1 MDSGKGHPNTRRFAQ
16 IMCFRLA
23 RKLVRLF
30 TISRYAYNNNYQ
42 STLGMTPF
50 QALYDRSCRSPTCWL
65 DNKDLVFDG
74 LDMIDDTINVVDLI
88 RKRLKEAQ
96 YPKNPMQIC
105 SKGT

>member
-50 QALYDRSCRSPTCWL
+50 QA
-65 DNKDLVFDG
+65 
-74 LDMIDDTINVVDLI
+74 
-88 RKRLKEAQ
+88 
-96 YPKNPMQIC
+96 
-105 SKGT
+105 